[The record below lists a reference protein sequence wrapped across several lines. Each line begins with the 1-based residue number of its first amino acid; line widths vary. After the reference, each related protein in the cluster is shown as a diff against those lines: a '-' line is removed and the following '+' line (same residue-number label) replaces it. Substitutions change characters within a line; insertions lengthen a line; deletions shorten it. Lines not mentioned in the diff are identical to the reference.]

1 MINPDLHLHTYFSD
15 GLESPSVVVRRAK
28 AAGIDVLAVTDH
40 DGMGG
45 VEEAVEE
52 GRRIGVQV
60 VRGVEFSAEYAQDV
74 PGFEGCTHYM
84 HILGYGMDPADPE
97 LKAVLDYI
105 QERRVRRNEQ
115 LRLVFEE
122 LGYPMTMEELK
133 AHSINGFVGK
143 VSFARIL
150 TERGFCAH
158 PIDAFRDKNLLAHP
172 KIKAVHRY
180 KISAEEA
187 IRVISKAGGRA
198 FFAHPFQLSF
208 RPPREEPEEVY
219 RKRQEALIS
228 ALKELGLAGIECWYP
243 THTPEQTAYLLDLAK
258 RLGLLASRGSDD
270 HGENA
275 RPVKKMGNFST
286 EADLSMLK
294 WVEDYL

>member
-1 MINPDLHLHTYFSD
+1 MKNPDLHLHTYYSD
-15 GLESPSVVVRRAK
+15 GRESPSVVVQRAK
-28 AAGIDVLAVTDH
+28 RAGLDVIAITDH

-52 GRRIGVQV
+52 GRCLGVKV
-60 VRGVEFSAEYAQDV
+60 VRGVEFSAEYAADV

-84 HILGYGMDPADPE
+84 HILGYGMEPQDPD
-97 LKAVLDYI
+97 LRSVLDYI
-105 QERRVRRNEQ
+105 QERRVWRNER
-115 LRLVFEE
+115 LRQVFEE

-143 VSFARIL
+143 VSFARVL
-150 TERGFCAH
+150 VERGVCRD
-158 PIDAFRDKNLLAHP
+158 PYEAFRSKELLAHP

-187 IRVISKAGGRA
+187 IRTIVRAGGKA

-208 RPPREEPEEVY
+208 RPPREEPEAVY
-219 RKRQEALIS
+219 RQRQRAVIL
-228 ALKELGLAGIECWYP
+228 ALKELGMAGIECWYP
-243 THTPEQTAYLLDLAK
+243 THTPEQTAYLLGLAE
-258 RLGLLASRGSDD
+258 RLGMLVSKGSDD

-275 RPVKKMGNFST
+275 RPVKKMGNFQA
-286 EADLSMLK
+286 ECDLSMLK
-294 WVEDYL
+294 WVEEYL

>member
-1 MINPDLHLHTYFSD
+1 MKNPDLHLHTYYSD
-15 GLESPSVVVRRAK
+15 GRESPSVVVQRAK
-28 AAGIDVLAVTDH
+28 RAGLDVIAITDH

-52 GRRIGVQV
+52 GRRLGVKV
-60 VRGVEFSAEYAQDV
+60 VRGVEFSAEYAADV

-84 HILGYGMDPADPE
+84 HILGYGMEPQDPD
-97 LKAVLDYI
+97 LRSVLDYI
-105 QERRVRRNEQ
+105 QERRVWRNER
-115 LRLVFEE
+115 LRQVFEE

-143 VSFARIL
+143 VSFARVL
-150 TERGFCAH
+150 VERGVCRD
-158 PIDAFRDKNLLAHP
+158 PYEAFRSKELLAHP

-187 IRVISKAGGRA
+187 IRTIVRAGGKA

-219 RKRQEALIS
+219 RQRQRAVIL
-228 ALKELGLAGIECWYP
+228 ALKELGMAGIECWYP
-243 THTPEQTAYLLDLAK
+243 THTPEQTAYLLDLARQLDMLVSK
-258 RLGLLASRGSDD
+258 GSDD

-286 EADLSMLK
+286 ECDPSMLK
-294 WVEDYL
+294 WVEEYL

>member
-1 MINPDLHLHTYFSD
+1 MKNIDLHLHTYYSD
-15 GLESPSVVVRRAK
+15 GKESPAVVVQRAK
-28 AAGIDVLAVTDH
+28 AAGLDVIAVTDH

-45 VEEAVEE
+45 VEEAVAE
-52 GRRIGVQV
+52 GRRLGVQV
-60 VRGVEFSAEYAQDV
+60 VRGVEFSAEYAAGV

-84 HILGYGMDPADPE
+84 HILGYGMDPSDPD
-97 LKAVLDYI
+97 LRRVLDYI
-105 QERRVRRNEQ
+105 QERRVWRNEQ

-143 VSFARIL
+143 VSFARVL
-150 TERGFCAH
+150 TERGVCSDPHA
-158 PIDAFRDKNLLAHP
+158 AFFNKNLLAHP

-180 KISAEEA
+180 KISAGEA
-187 IRVISKAGGRA
+187 LRVIGKAGGKA

-208 RPPREEPEEVY
+208 RPAREESDAVY
-219 RKRQEALIS
+219 RARQEAVIR
-228 ALKELGLAGIECWYP
+228 ALKDLGLAGIECWYP

-258 RLGLLASRGSDD
+258 RLDMLVSKGSDD

-286 EADLSMLK
+286 ECDLSMLK
-294 WVEDYL
+294 WVEEYL

>member
-1 MINPDLHLHTYFSD
+1 MVNPDLHLHTYYSD
-15 GLESPSVVVRRAK
+15 GKESPAVVVQRAK
-28 AAGIDVLAVTDH
+28 KAGLDVIAITDH

-52 GRRIGVQV
+52 GKRVGVQV
-60 VRGVEFSAEYAQDV
+60 VRGVEFSAEYAADV
-74 PGFEGCTHYM
+74 LGFEGYTHFM
-84 HILGYGMDPADPE
+84 HILGYGMDPADPDLVRV
-97 LKAVLDYI
+97 LKYI
-105 QERRVRRNEQ
+105 QERREQRNEKMRQ
-115 LRLVFEE
+115 VFGE

-133 AHSINGFVGK
+133 SHSVNGFVGK
-143 VSFARIL
+143 VSFARVL
-150 TERGFCAH
+150 VERGVCQDPYA
-158 PIDAFRDKNLLAHP
+158 AFSSKELLAHP

-187 IRVISKAGGRA
+187 IRTIVQAGGKA

-208 RPPREEPEEVY
+208 RPPRPESDSVY
-219 RKRQEALIS
+219 RLRQESVIR
-228 ALKELGLAGIECWYP
+228 ALKDLGLAGIECWYP
-243 THTPEQTAYLLDLAK
+243 THTPEQTAWLLDLAA
-258 RLGLLASRGSDD
+258 RLDMLVSRGSDD

-294 WVEDYL
+294 WVEEYL

>member
-115 LRLVFEE
+115 LRQVFEE

-150 TERGFCAH
+150 TERGFCSH

-243 THTPEQTAYLLDLAK
+243 THTPEQTAYLLDLAE
-258 RLGLLASRGSDD
+258 RLDLLASRGSDD